1 MFPVYRNRVAV
12 HLAPAGATVTVTP
25 RGWRPRPGGAVA
37 VPVAAVSG
45 VAWQDSLAA
54 LRAWL
59 ERAAPA
65 PADLR
70 ITLADS
76 LVRYALI
83 PWSDEVQNSGERMAL
98 ARIRFDA
105 LYGKPCADWLIQS
118 DLRDYRQAGIAC
130 ALDPAMKAA
139 LHELAAAH
147 GLRLT
152 SLQPRFMDVFNGAAR
167 HDIARDA
174 LLVVAEPGHCVL
186 ASRKDG
192 GWHSIRA
199 ARVEAG
205 RASLAQLIPR
215 ELLLQGLD
223 SEVPVLF
230 HADDAADVDIPRLRQ
245 MVKLTLLGR
254 HQADAA
260 VDGGVAGGQI

>member
-1 MFPVYRNRVAV
+1 MAV
-12 HLAPAGATVTVTP
+12 HLAPAGVTVAVTR
-25 RGWRPRPGGAVA
+25 RGWRPRPERAVA
-37 VPVAAVSG
+37 VPVPASSG

-59 ERAAPA
+59 EQAAPA
-65 PADLR
+65 AADLR
-70 ITLADS
+70 VTLADS

-83 PWSDEVQNSGERMAL
+83 PWSDEVNKPAERAAL

-105 LYGKPCADWLIQS
+105 VYGKPCADWLIQS

-130 ALDPAMKAA
+130 ALDPSMKAA
-139 LHELAAAH
+139 LQELAAAH

-152 SLQPRFMDVFNGAAR
+152 VLQPHFMEVFNRVR
-167 HDIARDA
+167 HGIAKDA
-174 LLVVAEPGHCVL
+174 LLVVAEAGHCVL

-205 RASLAQLIPR
+205 RADLAQVLPR

-223 SEVPVLF
+223 SDVPVLL
-230 HADDAADVDIPRLRQ
+230 HASGSAGMDLSRLRRV
-245 MVKLTLLGR
+245 VKLTLLDDLYAG
-254 HQADAA
+254 
-260 VDGGVAGGQI
+260 AGGRP